1 MSAVTGRACPIC
13 GAIGS
18 TCGPAGHGHP
28 IEISDSQK
36 GTDMT
41 DLKVYTVRV
50 HTGSG
55 VKETQLRLTEAD
67 AKKRG
72 AVLYEPTAEKPKAT
86 RRRRSSK
93 EKVEVP
99 TEPVKPAGDAGEGD
113 EQKDAGENPEGEP
126 SSEAGQSPAE
136 EG

>member
-1 MSAVTGRACPIC
+1 MFAVTGRACPIC
-13 GAIGS
+13 GAPGS

-41 DLKVYTVRV
+41 DLKVYTVQV

-72 AVLYEPTAEKPKAT
+72 AVLYEPAPEKPA
-86 RRRRSSK
+86 RRRAASK
-93 EKVEVP
+93 KKVQVP
-99 TEPVKPAGDAGEGD
+99 TEPVKPEGDAGEGGD
-113 EQKDAGENPEGEP
+113 QEDAGETPEGEP